1 MQNDDMVA
9 YRPRPRR
16 PSSVASRR
24 LDGGDVDLLHRHHR
38 LEGALG
44 LSATGRHRVGQR
56 ARGDLPGEAPAVL
69 APTARAFLAA
79 IADNRIPVAVRLRLI
94 VRGDLEGE
102 RLAVLERRTAVEPEA
117 GNAEDGE
124 LHRQHIAGLAARV
137 VARRLVDSGHFTI
150 RKGGGVEPRRV
161 LCVLVEPETNRVF
174 RFHVSFT
181 FFPKLPIP
189 SSANAFRSEHREL
202 PGVGSLIVADE
213 IRITVCAFQLEISV
227 VGRQPGVEY
236 FGY

>member
-1 MQNDDMVA
+1 MTTWFIQTA
-9 YRPRPRR
+9 RPRLPL
-16 PSSVASRR
+16 SAASRL
-24 LDGGDVDLLHRHHR
+24 LDGGDVDPLHRHHR

-44 LSATGRHRVGQR
+44 LGATGRKRLGQR

-94 VRGDLEGE
+94 VRGDLEGKG
-102 RLAVLERRTAVEPEA
+102 LAVLERRAAVATEA

-124 LHRQHIAGLAARV
+124 LHRHHIAHLAARV

-161 LCVLVEPETNRVF
+161 LCVLVEPEADRIF

-181 FFPKLPIP
+181 FPKLAALWNEAKGDVPALTFCP
-189 SSANAFRSEHREL
+189 SHH
-202 PGVGSLIVADE
+202 P
-213 IRITVCAFQLEISV
+213 
-227 VGRQPGVEY
+227 
-236 FGY
+236 